1 MRQANVRQLHTM
13 KSTIVTIND
22 KKVEVKKLPLGKYA
36 EVLEA
41 LDKLPQKLSGL
52 DKISEDKIIS
62 ILPKLLSDSFPEL
75 IKIIS
80 VASDVP
86 EKELTEEYGLDDVT
100 TLLKAIFE
108 VNNFNLVKKNLQD
121 TFSKKQEKVQD
132 TGSKT

>member
-1 MRQANVRQLHTM
+1 M